1 MSFNEDIQIKIKK
14 RFVDRQRSS
23 EKKQQNKI
31 PQIEINYKTIQQRK
45 ELGRRKL
52 LFKRKK
58 NELTQG
64 ALSPKTTK
72 SKKITSKNKAESN
85 LKKESIL
92 KRINTDSN
100 MSDWINRQ
108 NIWMENKIRKLNERI
123 VTETLKT
130 LEKCNF
136 EPKINKVNKK
146 IISNLNIE
154 TNKIIQRPQS
164 YVNYI
169 RKSKIFRE
177 NKSNSKPKI
186 PEYQKGKKE
195 NNSIKHK
202 NKLLKINKLNN
213 YDYTKHQLTE
223 KNSSFTRKCNTNNN
237 SSSITISSKSFNI
250 KEKEKTRRSIPLLKL
265 KLTNLSEDEL
275 YNMIYK
281 NEKDKLN
288 KKLKDYTTE
297 NEDKIFEG
305 KKQIYFR
312 QAMENLHSAII
323 LINSD
328 LDDETNGEE
337 KSNNNEISSANLIIK
352 EDNDEI

>member
-1 MSFNEDIQIKIKK
+1 MSLNEDIQIKIKK

-45 ELGRRKL
+45 ELGRRNL
-52 LFKRKK
+52 MFKRKK

-169 RKSKIFRE
+169 RNF
-177 NKSNSKPKI
+177 
-186 PEYQKGKKE
+186 
-195 NNSIKHK
+195 
-202 NKLLKINKLNN
+202 
-213 YDYTKHQLTE
+213 
-223 KNSSFTRKCNTNNN
+223 
-237 SSSITISSKSFNI
+237 
-250 KEKEKTRRSIPLLKL
+250 
-265 KLTNLSEDEL
+265 
-275 YNMIYK
+275 
-281 NEKDKLN
+281 
-288 KKLKDYTTE
+288 
-297 NEDKIFEG
+297 
-305 KKQIYFR
+305 
-312 QAMENLHSAII
+312 
-323 LINSD
+323 
-328 LDDETNGEE
+328 
-337 KSNNNEISSANLIIK
+337 
-352 EDNDEI
+352 

>member
-64 ALSPKTTK
+64 AFSPKTTK

-136 EPKINKVNKK
+136 EPKINIKK
-146 IISNLNIE
+146 ISVLH
-154 TNKIIQRPQS
+154 
-164 YVNYI
+164 YI
-169 RKSKIFRE
+169 
-177 NKSNSKPKI
+177 
-186 PEYQKGKKE
+186 
-195 NNSIKHK
+195 
-202 NKLLKINKLNN
+202 
-213 YDYTKHQLTE
+213 
-223 KNSSFTRKCNTNNN
+223 
-237 SSSITISSKSFNI
+237 
-250 KEKEKTRRSIPLLKL
+250 
-265 KLTNLSEDEL
+265 
-275 YNMIYK
+275 
-281 NEKDKLN
+281 
-288 KKLKDYTTE
+288 
-297 NEDKIFEG
+297 
-305 KKQIYFR
+305 
-312 QAMENLHSAII
+312 
-323 LINSD
+323 
-328 LDDETNGEE
+328 LD
-337 KSNNNEISSANLIIK
+337 IA
-352 EDNDEI
+352 